1 MAFAGHTGLALD
13 VTRLGDDPI
22 AALFS
27 EELGAVIQ
35 VPRANHNETLQVLQS
50 HGLNLGKQ
58 LFAVGGVGSDTTV
71 RIKTSSSTLFESSL
85 SELRK
90 LWSESS
96 YALQSLRDEPESA
109 QQQYELATNDADQG
123 LQVHVPYDANECIAE
138 RWVTSTVVHE
148 RPRVAILREQGVN
161 GQVEMAAAFHRAGF
175 ICVDVHM
182 TDLINGATDLT
193 QFRGLVACGGFSYGD
208 VLGAGQG
215 WAKSIL
221 LSDRT
226 AEQFREFFKR
236 PDVFALGVCNGCQML
251 AALKDLIP
259 GAQHFPRLHRNKS
272 EQFEARLSLV
282 EILPSKSILLDG
294 MEGARLPIA
303 VAHGEGRMTFAP
315 DVALAELH
323 QSQLLCARF
332 INHSGNPTLHY
343 PENPNGSVDGLTALC
358 NSDGRVTIMMPHPER
373 VFRAV
378 QYSWCPDDWTEAGPW
393 MRLFDNA
400 RRWVA

>member
-1 MAFAGHTGLALD
+1 MTD
-13 VTRLGDDPI
+13 VMSG
-22 AALFS
+22 
-27 EELGAVIQ
+27 
-35 VPRANHNETLQVLQS
+35 
-50 HGLNLGKQ
+50 
-58 LFAVGGVGSDTTV
+58 
-71 RIKTSSSTLFESSL
+71 
-85 SELRK
+85 
-90 LWSESS
+90 
-96 YALQSLRDEPESA
+96 
-109 QQQYELATNDADQG
+109 ATNLA
-123 LQVHVPYDANECIAE
+123 
-138 RWVTSTVVHE
+138 
-148 RPRVAILREQGVN
+148 
-161 GQVEMAAAFHRAGF
+161 
-175 ICVDVHM
+175 
-182 TDLINGATDLT
+182 

-236 PDVFALGVCNGCQML
+236 SDVFALGVCNGCQML

-259 GAQHFPRLHRNKS
+259 GAQHFPRLLRNKS

-294 MEGARLPIA
+294 MQGARLPIA

-315 DVALAELH
+315 DMPLAELH

-332 INHSGNPTLHY
+332 INHSGHPTLHY

-358 NSDGRVTIMMPHPER
+358 NFDGRVTIMMPHPER

-378 QYSWCPDDWTEAGPW
+378 QHSWCPNDWAEAGPW